1 MKPPTK
7 ENPAGGG
14 QGGKKPLEDLPWIFL
29 SVSKQFN
36 VKC

>member
-14 QGGKKPLEDLPWIFL
+14 QSGKKPLEDLDIFEG
-29 SVSKQFN
+29 F
-36 VKC
+36 

>member
-14 QGGKKPLEDLPWIFL
+14 QSGKKPLEDWIFL
-29 SVSKQFN
+29 RVSKQFN

>member
-14 QGGKKPLEDLPWIFL
+14 QSGKKPLEDLAIFEG
-29 SVSKQFN
+29 F
-36 VKC
+36 